1 MGWNISIAV
10 IYNFWQNKFSHQ
22 WKYEDDPKMISFFSN
37 RAPGQE
43 NIILIPPNFLLIEIW
58 PMTFTLIF
66 FFQLTH
72 GASLAPEPHLL
83 EPPFDVD
90 AGEIVNSL
98 LLASHLLGIS
108 VNALLCK

>member
-1 MGWNISIAV
+1 
-10 IYNFWQNKFSHQ
+10 
-22 WKYEDDPKMISFFSN
+22 
-37 RAPGQE
+37 
-43 NIILIPPNFLLIEIW
+43 
-58 PMTFTLIF
+58 MTFTLIF

>member
-1 MGWNISIAV
+1 
-10 IYNFWQNKFSHQ
+10 
-22 WKYEDDPKMISFFSN
+22 MISFIFKQSSRPRKYNIDSSN
-37 RAPGQE
+37 FFIDR
-43 NIILIPPNFLLIEIW
+43 NLTYDFYLD
-58 PMTFTLIF
+58 FF